1 MAEEVLRY
9 DDIVQQYSQNV
20 VLFKGRPVFVH
31 SVSMEKPHSLSCT
44 DLITQKRVSGK
55 FNMHD
60 FTPPNMRIGMV
71 NINGAALYVTRKP
84 VRRMNVGISS
94 QNLII
99 KYLDV
104 AYTYGAQP
112 AIAEIQRLKSADL
125 GSAMLGIYPTF
136 EKSLEFVSEF
146 KGAMAFD
153 RQFAVCAKRKIH
165 YKTDVVG
172 ALTKG
177 ANTVDG
183 IVFGAGFEHLELLI
197 GDKCGQT
204 LRAIG

>member
-1 MAEEVLRY
+1 MVEEVLGY
-9 DDIVQQYSQNV
+9 DDIVQQYAQNI

-31 SVSMEKPHSLSCT
+31 SVSIGAPHSLNCT
-44 DLITQKRVSGK
+44 DLVTQKRVSGR

-71 NINGAALYVTRKP
+71 NINGATLYVTRKP
-84 VRRMNVGISS
+84 VRRMNVGINS

-104 AYTYGAQP
+104 VYIDGAQQ
-112 AIAEIQRLKSADL
+112 AIAEVQRLKTADL

-136 EKSLEFVSEF
+136 EESLEFVSEF

-153 RQFAVCAKRKIH
+153 RQFAVCSKRKIH
-165 YKTDVVG
+165 YKTNVVG
-172 ALTKG
+172 VLARG
-177 ANTVDG
+177 VNTIDG
-183 IVFGAGFEHLELLI
+183 IVFSAEFEHLELLL